1 MRFETLQNVF
11 NEKGGG
17 LSEGQAQ
24 RIAIARALI
33 RNKPILI
40 LDEATSALDEEA
52 ESWILEAISGSY
64 GKTVFIITHRK
75 SMLQYCSRVIE
86 VTEDASAVIKD
97 L

>member
-1 MRFETLQNVF
+1 MRFETLQTVF

-17 LSEGQAQ
+17 LSEGRAQ
-24 RIAIARALI
+24 RIAIARTLI

-52 ESWILEAISGSY
+52 ESRILEAISGSY
-64 GKTVFIITHRK
+64 GKTVFIIAHRK
-75 SMLQYCSRVIE
+75 SMLQYCNRVIE
-86 VTEDASAVIKD
+86 VTEDASAVIRD